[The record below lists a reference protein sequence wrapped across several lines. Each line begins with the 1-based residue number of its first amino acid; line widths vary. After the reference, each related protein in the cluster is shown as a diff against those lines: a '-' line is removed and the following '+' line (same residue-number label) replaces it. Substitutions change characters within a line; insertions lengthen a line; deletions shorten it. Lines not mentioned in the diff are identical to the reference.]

1 MNNAIVT
8 LLVSFLGGSSLSAIL
23 SYVSKRKD
31 EKVNSDKQLMEQF
44 NSTLRELFN
53 RVDKLNKTV
62 DELNTKLTDANNNL
76 INERKLRTEK
86 EFENQQL
93 KEKID
98 ILNKQIDDLT
108 KKVSRLNTHLD
119 QAKGI
124 D

>member
-31 EKVNSDKQLMEQF
+31 AKVNSDQQLMEQF

-62 DELNTKLTDANNNL
+62 DELNTKLTDANDNL
-76 INERKLRTEK
+76 IKERRLRKEK

-93 KEKID
+93 KDKID
-98 ILNKQIDDLT
+98 ILNKQIDVLT
-108 KKVSRLNTHLD
+108 KKVSCLNAHLD